1 MTDPPQTG
9 RTAAGDIGRRVSR
22 RRRELGLSRAQVAE
36 RAGVASGYLA
46 YIEDQPATPS
56 PGTISRLAE
65 ALQTTPRQLLGA
77 MLEVAPGGAAGRQL
91 PLRTLDRAES
101 LQLLGASGI
110 GRVALWTDTGPI
122 VVPVNYVV
130 IEDDVVFRTALD
142 TAVAGSVLSGDTG
155 EVAFEV
161 DRIDDA
167 LQQGWS
173 VLVVGPPRELTDPH
187 LLEVLHRDLQP
198 WAAGSREV
206 FIAVRM
212 DRVTGRRLRA
222 G

>member
-1 MTDPPQTG
+1 VTDPSHAPHSS
-9 RTAAGDIGRRVSR
+9 AGDIGRRVSR
-22 RRRELGLSRAQVAE
+22 RRQELGLSRAQVAE
-36 RAGVASGYLA
+36 RAGVATGYMA

-56 PGTISRLAE
+56 AGTITRLAE
-65 ALQTTPRQLLGA
+65 ALETTPRQLLGA
-77 MLEVAPGGAAGRQL
+77 ALDVPPGRAAGHPV

-101 LQLLGASGI
+101 LRLLGRSGI
-110 GRVALWTDTGPI
+110 GRIALWTDTGPL

-142 TAVAGSVLSGDTG
+142 TAVATSVLDADAA

-173 VLVVGPPRELTDPH
+173 VLVVGSPRELTDPH
-187 LLEVLHRDLQP
+187 LREVLHRDLQP
-198 WAAGSREV
+198 WAAGPREV
-206 FIAVRM
+206 FVAIRM
-212 DRVTGRRLRA
+212 ERVSGRRLQGR
-222 G
+222 